1 MEYFPNLPVTL
12 IFRCYP
18 FCCSMEYF
26 RKEIMQLKKNL
37 ENNGYDNTFLG
48 RCHQTLLNKIYCKK
62 VPQHKVPKQGIYI
75 FLHYLG
81 KLWLSARS
89 TLEKTICDIFS
100 HATLKVVLI
109 TKITLSSKFT
119 FKDKISKEI
128 RSLLYYNMGLSAC
141 TGKI

>member
-1 MEYFPNLPVTL
+1 MSSNPSP
-12 IFRCYP
+12 
-18 FCCSMEYF
+18 
-26 RKEIMQLKKNL
+26 
-37 ENNGYDNTFLG
+37 
-48 RCHQTLLNKIYCKK
+48 K
-62 VPQHKVPKQGIYI
+62 VPQHKAPKQDIYI

-100 HATLKVVLI
+100 HATLKVVLR
-109 TKITLSSKFT
+109 TKIKLSSKFT

-128 RSLLYYNMGLSAC
+128 RSLLYYKFQCSSCNALYCGKAKRNFNICISDHMGPSAC